1 MKLLAIDTSSAA
13 ASAALLDGHRI
24 VFEGNLRSGMTH
36 SRNLMP
42 LVESAMRLAAWQ
54 PADLEALAV
63 TDGPGSFTGL
73 RIGVATVKGMARAL
87 RIPVAAV
94 STLHVLAAGCGIF
107 DGLIV
112 PAMDARREQ
121 VYTATFAGGQHLER
135 LTPDRALG
143 LNALVD
149 ELSRSDK
156 PVLFTGDGVE
166 PYGPTLTA
174 ALGDRAHI
182 APPPFR
188 MQRAAVAGLLG
199 AAMIATGE
207 TDDPRNLVPRY
218 LRGTMAVPV
227 WERSGGKHG
236 NG

>member
-1 MKLLAIDTSSAA
+1 
-13 ASAALLDGHRI
+13 
-24 VFEGNLRSGMTH
+24 
-36 SRNLMP
+36 MP

-94 STLHVLAAGCGIF
+94 STLHVLAVGCGIF

-135 LTPDRALG
+135 LTPDRAS
-143 LNALVD
+143 V
-149 ELSRSDK
+149 SMRWSTS
-156 PVLFTGDGVE
+156 F
-166 PYGPTLTA
+166 
-174 ALGDRAHI
+174 
-182 APPPFR
+182 
-188 MQRAAVAGLLG
+188 RAAINRCFSPGTASSL
-199 AAMIATGE
+199 TGRRSRPHWE
-207 TDDPRNLVPRY
+207 TGPISRPR
-218 LRGTMAVPV
+218 
-227 WERSGGKHG
+227 RSGCSGQRWQG
-236 NG
+236 CWARR